1 MMGIIKFI
9 FIALMSCV
17 LLTSCNQ
24 NIGTTWQEQYDLGT
38 RYLSEGNY
46 EEAIIAFSGAIEIDP
61 KRAEAYVGLAD
72 AYVGTGEYMMALEW
86 INQARKEFGDLTAL
100 NRLVSNIDFL
110 RSEESGIKITNLYFD
125 QNDYLMG
132 EETDFLVS
140 VAYSCPI
147 DEPCVLMIGANTEE
161 ANAFAMLDEDY
172 EVTGKG
178 GYQFSVT
185 LEPIHWDE
193 SDFGIYVN
201 LSEADHEETWSPSSD
216 DILYIS
222 DDGTISEDVQENVIS
237 SKPTDS
243 DQTEEIRDGHIDET
257 GSFENS
263 SESDPLNNTPS
274 NIIFLN
280 FQISD

>member
-110 RSEESGIKITNLYFD
+110 RSEESGMSWTF
-125 QNDYLMG
+125 
-132 EETDFLVS
+132 
-140 VAYSCPI
+140 PI
-147 DEPCVLMIGANTEE
+147 PP
-161 ANAFAMLDEDY
+161 F
-172 EVTGKG
+172 
-178 GYQFSVT
+178 
-185 LEPIHWDE
+185 
-193 SDFGIYVN
+193 
-201 LSEADHEETWSPSSD
+201 
-216 DILYIS
+216 
-222 DDGTISEDVQENVIS
+222 
-237 SKPTDS
+237 
-243 DQTEEIRDGHIDET
+243 
-257 GSFENS
+257 
-263 SESDPLNNTPS
+263 
-274 NIIFLN
+274 
-280 FQISD
+280 